1 MMAYVGS
8 NPYLASI
15 RRLQKRP
22 LERRIE
28 MLNFINNEMN
38 KTLTLNGALTNRTSG
53 SFCLDLFFRA
63 GAMRSASEE
72 EIATAVSRAYA
83 EDPVKTMKIVFFAR
97 DARGG
102 LGERRFFRAAIK
114 ALAAYAPAAVERNV
128 PLFAEYGRYDDL
140 CALLGTQCESK
151 AVEVIRERLNED
163 VRSMENGDR
172 VSLLAKWLPS
182 VNTSSAAAR
191 ANART
196 LAKRLGFTEKA
207 YRQTLSKLRRYSDI
221 LENRLRERDYTFDY
235 GKQPSC
241 AMFKYRQAFLRND
254 NERYTEYLNA
264 VNSGEAKLNAGALFP
279 YDIVRAC
286 LGTEISEQEKLSLD
300 TTWRNLPVYGE
311 GGNAIAVVDG
321 SGSMTCAARNSVRP
335 IDAAL
340 SLGIYF
346 AEHNKGAFAN
356 HFITFSATPRLV
368 EIKGADIVEKTRF
381 CATFNEVANTNLEA
395 TFRLILAAAVNNN
408 AKQSEMPD
416 RMYIISDMEFDYC
429 VTGGNDSTLFDTMR
443 ALYAE
448 HGYKLPEV
456 VFWNVNSIREN
467 FPVKMS
473 DTGAAL
479 VSGFSP
485 AIFDMVASGEI
496 SPEIVMNSVIES
508 ERYAAVSA

>member
-1 MMAYVGS
+1 
-8 NPYLASI
+8 
-15 RRLQKRP
+15 
-22 LERRIE
+22 
-28 MLNFINNEMN
+28 MLNFINNKMN
-38 KTLTLNGALTNRTSG
+38 NALTLNGAVTNRTSG

-72 EIATAVSRAYA
+72 DIAAAVIRAYA
-83 EDPVKTMKIVFFAR
+83 EDPVKTLKIVFFAR

-114 ALAAYAPAAVERNV
+114 ALAAYAPAAVERNI

-140 CALLGTQCESK
+140 ISLLGTQCENK
-151 AVEVIRERLNED
+151 AVEIIRERLNAEIK
-163 VRSMENGDR
+163 SMENSGQI
-172 VSLLAKWLPS
+172 SLLAKWLPS

-196 LAKRLGFTEKA
+196 LAKRLGHTEKH
-207 YRQTLSKLRRYSDI
+207 YRQTLSKLRKYSDI

-235 GKQPSC
+235 DKQPSC
-241 AMFKYRQAFLRND
+241 AMLKYRQAFLRND
-254 NERYTEYLNA
+254 SERYTSYLNA
-264 VNSGEAKLNAGALFP
+264 VNSGEAKLNAGTLFP
-279 YDIVRAC
+279 YDIIRAC
-286 LGTEISEQEKLSLD
+286 LGGEISEQEKLSLD
-300 TTWRNLPVYGE
+300 TTWRNLPAYGE
-311 GGNAIAVVDG
+311 SGNAIAVVDG
-321 SGSMTCAARNSVRP
+321 SGSMTYAPRNNVRP

-368 EIKGADIVEKTRF
+368 DIKGADIVEKTRF

-395 TFRLILAAAVNNN
+395 TFRLILSAAINNN
-408 AKQSEMPD
+408 VKQSEMLE

-429 VTGGNDSTLFDTMR
+429 VLGGNDSTLFDTMK

-448 HGYKLPEV
+448 HGYNLPEV
-456 VFWNVNSIREN
+456 VFWNVNSFQEN
-467 FPVKMS
+467 FPVKIS

-485 AIFDMVASGEI
+485 AIFDMVIGGEI
-496 SPEIVMNSVIES
+496 SPETVMNSVLES
-508 ERYAAVSA
+508 ERYAAVG

>member
-1 MMAYVGS
+1 
-8 NPYLASI
+8 
-15 RRLQKRP
+15 
-22 LERRIE
+22 

-38 KTLTLNGALTNRTSG
+38 KTLTQNGALTNRTSG

-63 GAMRSASEE
+63 GAMRSADEE
-72 EIATAVSRAYA
+72 EIAAAVNRAYA
-83 EDPVKTMKIVFFAR
+83 EDPVKTLKIIFFAR
-97 DARGG
+97 DVRGG
-102 LGERRFFRAAIK
+102 LGERRFFRTAVK
-114 ALAAYAPAAVERNV
+114 ALAAYAPAAVERNAH
-128 PLFAEYGRYDDL
+128 LFAEYGRYDDL
-140 CALLGTQCESK
+140 ISLLGTQCEGK
-151 AVEVIRERLNED
+151 AVEIIRGRLNED
-163 VRSMENGDR
+163 IESMANGGQ

-182 VNTSSAAAR
+182 VNTSSASAR
-191 ANART
+191 ADART
-196 LAKRLGFTEKA
+196 IAKRLGYTEKQ
-207 YRQTLSKLRRYSDI
+207 YRQTLSKLRRYTDI
-221 LENRLRERDYTFDY
+221 IENRLRERDYTFDY
-235 GKQPSC
+235 EKQPSR
-241 AMFKYRQAFLRND
+241 AMFKYRQAFLRHD

-264 VNSGEAKLNAGALFP
+264 VNSGEATLHAGALFP

-286 LGTEISEQEKLSLD
+286 LEDEISEQEKLSLD
-300 TTWRNLPVYGE
+300 TTWKNLPAYGE
-311 GGNAIAVVDG
+311 NGNAIAVVDG
-321 SGSMTCAARNSVRP
+321 SGSMTYAPRNSVRP

-408 AKQSEMPD
+408 VDQSEMPE

-429 VTGGNDSTLFDTMR
+429 VEGGNDSTLFDTMK

-456 VFWNVNSIREN
+456 VFWNVNSMGEN

-485 AIFDMVASGEI
+485 AIFDMMAGGEI
-496 SPEIVMNSVIES
+496 SPETVMNSIIES
-508 ERYAAVSA
+508 ERYAAVS

>member
-1 MMAYVGS
+1 
-8 NPYLASI
+8 
-15 RRLQKRP
+15 
-22 LERRIE
+22 
-28 MLNFINNEMN
+28 MLNYINNEMN
-38 KTLTLNGALTNRTSG
+38 KTLTQNGALTNRTSG

-63 GAMRSASEE
+63 GAMRLATEE
-72 EIATAVSRAYA
+72 EIAAAVNRAYA
-83 EDPVKTMKIVFFAR
+83 EDPVKTLRIIFFAR
-97 DARGG
+97 DIRGG
-102 LGERRFFRAAIK
+102 LGERRFFRTAVK
-114 ALAAYAPAAVERNV
+114 ALAAYAPAAIERNAY
-128 PLFAEYGRYDDL
+128 LFAEYGRYDDL
-140 CALLGTQCESK
+140 VSLLGTQCEGK
-151 AVEVIRERLNED
+151 AVEIIAERLNED
-163 VRSMENGDR
+163 IKSMSDGGQ

-182 VNTSSAAAR
+182 VNTSSASAR
-191 ANART
+191 AYART
-196 LAKRLGFTEKA
+196 LAKRLGYTEKQ
-207 YRQTLSKLRRYSDI
+207 YRQTLSKLRKYTDI
-221 LENRLRERDYTFDY
+221 IENRLRERDYTFDY
-235 GKQPSC
+235 EKQPSR

-264 VNSGEAKLNAGALFP
+264 VNSGEKTLHAGALFP

-286 LGTEISEQEKLSLD
+286 LEDEISEQEKLSLD
-300 TTWRNLPVYGE
+300 TTWRNLPAYGE
-311 GGNAIAVVDG
+311 NGNAIAVVDG
-321 SGSMTCAARNSVRP
+321 SGSMTGAPRNSVRP

-346 AEHNKGAFAN
+346 AEHNNGAFAN

-408 AKQSEMPD
+408 VDQSEMPE

-429 VTGGNDSTLFDTMR
+429 VEGGNDSTLFDTMK

-456 VFWNVNSIREN
+456 VFWNVNSMGEN

-485 AIFDMVASGEI
+485 AIFDMMAGGEI
-496 SPEIVMNSVIES
+496 TPEAVMNSVIES
-508 ERYAAVSA
+508 ERYAAVS

>member
-1 MMAYVGS
+1 
-8 NPYLASI
+8 
-15 RRLQKRP
+15 
-22 LERRIE
+22 
-28 MLNFINNEMN
+28 MLKFFNNKMN
-38 KTLTLNGALTNRTSG
+38 NALTLNGAVTNRTSG

-72 EIATAVSRAYA
+72 EIAAAVVRAYA
-83 EDPVKTMKIVFFAR
+83 EDPVKTLKIVFFAR

-114 ALAAYAPAAVERNV
+114 ALTAYAPAAVERNI

-140 CALLGTQCESK
+140 ISLLGTQCENK
-151 AVEVIRERLNED
+151 AVEIIRERLNAD
-163 VRSMENGDR
+163 IKSMENSGQI
-172 VSLLAKWLPS
+172 SLLAKWLPS

-196 LAKRLGFTEKA
+196 LAKRLGHTEKH
-207 YRQTLSKLRRYSDI
+207 YRQTLSKLRKYSNI

-235 GKQPSC
+235 DKQPSC
-241 AMFKYRQAFLRND
+241 AMLKYRQAFLRND
-254 NERYTEYLNA
+254 SERYTEYLNA

-279 YDIVRAC
+279 YDIIRAC
-286 LGTEISEQEKLSLD
+286 LGGEISEQEKLSLD
-300 TTWRNLPVYGE
+300 TTWRNLPAYGE
-311 GGNAIAVVDG
+311 SGNAIAVVDG
-321 SGSMTCAARNSVRP
+321 SGSMTYAPRNNVRP

-395 TFRLILAAAVNNN
+395 TFRLILSAAINNN
-408 AKQSEMPD
+408 VKQSEMPE

-429 VTGGNDSTLFDTMR
+429 VLGGNDSTLFDTMK

-448 HGYKLPEV
+448 HGYNLPEV
-456 VFWNVNSIREN
+456 VFWNVNSIQEN
-467 FPVKMS
+467 FPVKTS

-485 AIFDMVASGEI
+485 AIFGMVIGGEI
-496 SPEIVMNSVIES
+496 SPETVMNSVLES
-508 ERYAAVSA
+508 ERYAAVG

>member
-1 MMAYVGS
+1 
-8 NPYLASI
+8 
-15 RRLQKRP
+15 
-22 LERRIE
+22 

-38 KTLTLNGALTNRTSG
+38 KTLTQNGALTNRTSG
-53 SFCLDLFFRA
+53 SFCLDLFFRV
-63 GAMRSASEE
+63 GAMRSADEE
-72 EIATAVSRAYA
+72 EIAAAVNRAYA
-83 EDPVKTMKIVFFAR
+83 EDPVKTLKIIFFAR
-97 DARGG
+97 DVRGG
-102 LGERRFFRAAIK
+102 LGERRFFRTAVK
-114 ALAAYAPAAVERNV
+114 ALAAYAPAAVERNAH
-128 PLFAEYGRYDDL
+128 LFAEYGRYDDL
-140 CALLGTQCESK
+140 ISLLGTQCEGK
-151 AVEVIRERLNED
+151 AVEIIRGRLNED
-163 VRSMENGDR
+163 IESMANGGQ

-182 VNTSSAAAR
+182 VNTSSASAR
-191 ANART
+191 ADART
-196 LAKRLGFTEKA
+196 IAKRLGYTEKQ
-207 YRQTLSKLRRYSDI
+207 YRQTLSKLRRYTDI
-221 LENRLRERDYTFDY
+221 IENRLRERDYTFDY
-235 GKQPSC
+235 EKQPSR

-264 VNSGEAKLNAGALFP
+264 VNSGEATLHAGALFP

-286 LGTEISEQEKLSLD
+286 LEDEISEQEKLSLD
-300 TTWRNLPVYGE
+300 TTWRNLPAYGE
-311 GGNAIAVVDG
+311 NGNAIAVVDG
-321 SGSMTCAARNSVRP
+321 SGSMTYAPRNSVRP

-408 AKQSEMPD
+408 VDQSEMPE

-429 VTGGNDSTLFDTMR
+429 VEGGNDSTLFDTMK

-448 HGYKLPEV
+448 HGYNLPEV
-456 VFWNVNSIREN
+456 VFWNVNSIQEN
-467 FPVKMS
+467 FPVTMS

-485 AIFDMVASGEI
+485 AIFDMMAGGEI
-496 SPEIVMNSVIES
+496 SPETVMNSIIES
-508 ERYAAVSA
+508 ERYAAVS

>member
-1 MMAYVGS
+1 
-8 NPYLASI
+8 
-15 RRLQKRP
+15 
-22 LERRIE
+22 
-28 MLNFINNEMN
+28 MLNFINNKMN
-38 KTLTLNGALTNRTSG
+38 NALTLNGAVTNRTSG

-72 EIATAVSRAYA
+72 DIAAAVIRAYA
-83 EDPVKTMKIVFFAR
+83 EDPVKTLKIVFFAR

-114 ALAAYAPAAVERNV
+114 ALAAYAPAAVERNI

-140 CALLGTQCESK
+140 ISLLGTQCENK
-151 AVEVIRERLNED
+151 AVEIIRERLNAD
-163 VRSMENGDR
+163 IKSMENSGQI
-172 VSLLAKWLPS
+172 SLLAKWLPS

-196 LAKRLGFTEKA
+196 LAKRLGHTEKH
-207 YRQTLSKLRRYSDI
+207 YRQTLSKLRKYSDI

-235 GKQPSC
+235 DKQPSC
-241 AMFKYRQAFLRND
+241 AMLKYRQAFLRND
-254 NERYTEYLNA
+254 SERYTSYLNA
-264 VNSGEAKLNAGALFP
+264 VNSGEAKLNAGTLFP
-279 YDIVRAC
+279 YDIIRAC
-286 LGTEISEQEKLSLD
+286 LGGEISEQEKLSLD
-300 TTWRNLPVYGE
+300 TTWRNLPAYGE
-311 GGNAIAVVDG
+311 SGNAIAVVDG
-321 SGSMTCAARNSVRP
+321 SGSMTYAPRNNVRP

-368 EIKGADIVEKTRF
+368 DIKGADIVEKTRF

-395 TFRLILAAAVNNN
+395 TFRLILSAAINNN
-408 AKQSEMPD
+408 VKQSEMLE

-429 VTGGNDSTLFDTMR
+429 VLGGNDSTLFDTMK

-448 HGYKLPEV
+448 HGYNLPEV
-456 VFWNVNSIREN
+456 VFWNVNSFQEN
-467 FPVKMS
+467 FPVKIS

-485 AIFDMVASGEI
+485 AIFDMVIGGEI
-496 SPEIVMNSVIES
+496 SPETVMNSVLES
-508 ERYAAVSA
+508 ERYAAVG

>member
-1 MMAYVGS
+1 
-8 NPYLASI
+8 
-15 RRLQKRP
+15 
-22 LERRIE
+22 

-38 KTLTLNGALTNRTSG
+38 KTFTLNGALTNRTSG

-264 VNSGEAKLNAGALFP
+264 VNKGEAKLNAGALYP

-286 LGTEISEQEKLSLD
+286 LGSEISEQEKLSLD

>member
-1 MMAYVGS
+1 
-8 NPYLASI
+8 
-15 RRLQKRP
+15 
-22 LERRIE
+22 
-28 MLNFINNEMN
+28 MLNFINNKMN
-38 KTLTLNGALTNRTSG
+38 NALTLNGAVTNRTSG

-63 GAMRSASEE
+63 GAMRSASED
-72 EIATAVSRAYA
+72 EIAAAVIRAYA
-83 EDPVKTMKIVFFAR
+83 EDPVKTLKIVFFAR
-97 DARGG
+97 DVRGG
-102 LGERRFFRAAIK
+102 LGERRFFRTAVM
-114 ALAAYAPAAVERNV
+114 AAYAPAAVERNI

-140 CALLGTQCESK
+140 ISLLGTQCENK
-151 AVEVIRERLNED
+151 AVEIIRERLNAD
-163 VRSMENGDR
+163 IKSMENSGQI
-172 VSLLAKWLPS
+172 SLLAKWLPS

-196 LAKRLGFTEKA
+196 LAKRLGHTEKH
-207 YRQTLSKLRRYSDI
+207 YRQTLSKLRKYSDI

-241 AMFKYRQAFLRND
+241 AIFKYRQAFLRND
-254 NERYTEYLNA
+254 SERYTSYLNA

-279 YDIVRAC
+279 YDIIRAC
-286 LGTEISEQEKLSLD
+286 LGGEISEQEKLSLD
-300 TTWRNLPVYGE
+300 TTWRNLPAYGE
-311 GGNAIAVVDG
+311 SGNAIAVVDG
-321 SGSMTCAARNSVRP
+321 SGSMTYAPRNNVRP

-368 EIKGADIVEKTRF
+368 DIKGADIVEKTRF

-395 TFRLILAAAVNNN
+395 TFRLILSAAINNN
-408 AKQSEMPD
+408 VKQSEMLE

-429 VTGGNDSTLFDTMR
+429 VLGGNDSTLFDTMK

-448 HGYKLPEV
+448 HGYNLPEV
-456 VFWNVNSIREN
+456 VFWNVNSFQEN
-467 FPVKMS
+467 FPVKIS

-485 AIFDMVASGEI
+485 AIFDMVIGGEI
-496 SPEIVMNSVIES
+496 SPETVMNSVLES
-508 ERYAAVSA
+508 ERYAAVG